1 YSKDPAT
8 NELKIMDENHYYPFG
23 LKHSVYSNG
32 SKKDYKEDPSGPG
45 GTVITNVMETE
56 YLYRYNGFEYQDEL
70 GLGWYDYQARNYDP
84 ALGRWMNIDPLAEMS
99 RKTSPYAYALNNP
112 VYFIDPDGM
121 MAGGFG
127 QDDVIIT
134 GALKD
139 EAFSQLQSSVEGQ
152 LNLTMDDNGMVCYER
167 TDMNGPL
174 TQGAQDLMNAIDDTT
189 ITSTIDASDND
200 FVSTGQGPLL
210 GNFMGNEFTGEGPIF
225 TVDAKQEVN
234 PTALKGFDEAAGAKV
249 GNNMLHETTE
259 AYRGGVIS
267 QQTGVE
273 ATVNSS
279 IYNQAH
285 SQSTPQSGSPT
296 LPTEHFFNANGTEIY
311 RGADGRV
318 PGAVK
323 LEYRFNGTTF
333 H

>member
-1 YSKDPAT
+1 D
-8 NELKIMDENHYYPFG
+8 F
-23 LKHSVYSNG
+23 SNPEEERVFLTPVT
-32 SKKDYKEDPSGPG
+32 K
-45 GTVITNVMETE
+45 TE
-56 YLYRYNGFEYQDEL
+56 YQYKYNSFEYQDEL
-70 GLGWYDYQARNYDP
+70 GLNWYDYMARNYDP
-84 ALGRWMNIDPLAEMS
+84 ALGRWMNVDPLAEIS
-99 RKTSPYAYALNNP
+99 RRHSPYTYVYNNP
-112 VYFIDPDGM
+112 LRYIDPDGM
-121 MAGGFG
+121 AA
-127 QDDVIIT
+127 DDVILR
-134 GALKD
+134 GDLKQ
-139 EAFSQLQSSVEGQ
+139 EAFNQLQSSVEGQ
-152 LNLTMDDNGMVCYER
+152 LKLTMDDNGMVCYER
-167 TDMNGPL
+167 TNMTGPL